1 YFSLRFFDPITE
13 RLATYGAAKV
23 FIEGDA
29 VILAV
34 NEYSNAPNEWFSVS
48 RACGMAKEVIDIV
61 TSKNADSKQTD
72 LPTLEIGIGIS
83 YLDER
88 PLFLFDENRP
98 IMISAA
104 IGDADRL
111 ASCSWRLRED
121 HDSGNFNVDAY
132 LLDESDGAKGE
143 KGQKVLLYNVNGIV
157 IDDAA
162 FEKLQTEVHFRK
174 LKAKSGAVEES
185 FFVGQYP
192 DVGGKQRNIVVRQGR
207 VGHWKDDAVVPGAR
221 TSQLFY
227 EVLPN
232 TKFANRIVELVSK
245 KGA

>member
-1 YFSLRFFDPITE
+1 
-13 RLATYGAAKV
+13 
-23 FIEGDA
+23 
-29 VILAV
+29 
-34 NEYSNAPNEWFSVS
+34 
-48 RACGMAKEVIDIV
+48 
-61 TSKNADSKQTD
+61 
-72 LPTLEIGIGIS
+72 
-83 YLDER
+83 
-88 PLFLFDENRP
+88 
-98 IMISAA
+98 
-104 IGDADRL
+104 L